1 MRSNGRILGETWDES
16 ASWKSSLTDNY
27 TFDFLKGQAVLEAT
41 VSDGIQCRSFSHVC
55 SVNILGN
62 KKRSPRS
69 FIKGEFVPNHVH

>member
-41 VSDGIQCRSFSHVC
+41 VSDGISSKCLQRNKNKLLVC
-55 SVNILGN
+55 
-62 KKRSPRS
+62 
-69 FIKGEFVPNHVH
+69 